1 MLELSARSVAR
12 HEQGGFP
19 ENVDEDEYY
28 STADA
33 RLLIQ

>member
-1 MLELSARSVAR
+1 MLEQSATSVAQ

-19 ENVDEDEYY
+19 DNVDEDEYY